1 MLWGLWRN
9 LIQDL
14 ENRSWTQNW
23 LKLAP
28 SGICLW
34 VGNAECFENW
44 MGLSSFKIPSWL
56 KENNIHCLKTPLF
69 VFSPFPILRSRNLQK
84 HSVFASCS
92 PPKTFLETK
101 WSRNLWVVLLQ
112 TSRTN
117 RGTSLLMFRLSYLR
131 GDVSVCHHRQIEL
144 LKVGALEM
152 RLSSC
157 SPSSEI

>member
-1 MLWGLWRN
+1 MLCGFGRN

-14 ENRSWTQNW
+14 ENCSWTQSW

-34 VGNAECFENW
+34 VGNVECFENW

-69 VFSPFPILRSRNLQK
+69 VFFSFSYSSEPESAKAQ
-84 HSVFASCS
+84 HFASCT
-92 PPKTFLETK
+92 PPKTFLETE

-112 TSRTN
+112 ECQNKSGNVIIDVQTELYE
-117 RGTSLLMFRLSYLR
+117 G
-131 GDVSVCHHRQIEL
+131 GVSVCRHRQVEL
-144 LKVGALEM
+144 LNVGALEM